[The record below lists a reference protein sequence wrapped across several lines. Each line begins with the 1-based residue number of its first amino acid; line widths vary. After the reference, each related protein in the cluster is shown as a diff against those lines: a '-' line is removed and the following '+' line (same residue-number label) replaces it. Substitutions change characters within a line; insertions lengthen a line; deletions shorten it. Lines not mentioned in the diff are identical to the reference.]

1 MNSDVTVLK
10 GDQNLRIIM
19 GNLKLKDNQ
28 YHLVRWRIDQLID
41 EDASVSQADGAW
53 DRMHSAEAQPDET
66 ERVEQVNRRRRKLTE
81 KGREHRISILNKKKF
96 SLVSR
101 IIRKSSEMN
110 DLLYTYQNATTEKE
124 ELAQLNDIYRLIVY
138 INDEMTE
145 IDVNYSEELWFAKIK
160 EKVFSFKH
168 KIHNWLRGGE
178 NSLKRERGSKS
189 SGSISKSSSLRR
201 SAESRSSRISS
212 KEKAMQEKLG

>member
-66 ERVEQVNRRRRKLTE
+66 EKVEQLNRRRRKLTE

-124 ELAQLNDIYRLIVY
+124 ELAQLNDIYRLLVY

-201 SAESRSSRISS
+201 SAESRSSKISS

>member
-66 ERVEQVNRRRRKLTE
+66 EKVEQLNRRRRKLTE

-124 ELAQLNDIYRLIVY
+124 ELAQLNDIYRLLVY

-145 IDVNYSEELWFAKIK
+145 IDVNYSEELWFSKIK

-201 SAESRSSRISS
+201 SAESRSSKISS

>member
-1 MNSDVTVLK
+1 
-10 GDQNLRIIM
+10 
-19 GNLKLKDNQ
+19 
-28 YHLVRWRIDQLID
+28 
-41 EDASVSQADGAW
+41 
-53 DRMHSAEAQPDET
+53 MHSAEAQPDET
-66 ERVEQVNRRRRKLTE
+66 EKVEQLNRRRRKLTE

-124 ELAQLNDIYRLIVY
+124 ELAQLNDIYRLLVY

-145 IDVNYSEELWFAKIK
+145 IDVNYSEELWFSKIK

-201 SAESRSSRISS
+201 SAESRSSKISS